1 MELLKKEIQ
10 TSIVKGVKHVQITI
24 DKDMNVPDSRP
35 DMDKLIKNRGEIR
48 LSEIEILKDK
58 IRVEGTLEYQGL
70 YLTAEA
76 GPLVSALS
84 HSFELEEYINAE
96 GITAADSVK
105 VTAELDD
112 LNVVMIHS
120 RKLGIRGI
128 ITFHA
133 VIQETRRV
141 EGAVGAVEK
150 EMEQKFQEISLTQM
164 AFHKRDTTRIKGELV
179 LQASKPNVRELI
191 WEEVSLRN
199 PEIRLME
206 EKVQLRGEM
215 VVFSLY
221 LGEEEHVPVQYVE
234 WEVPFNAEVVCSECR
249 EGMVGNI
256 HITPGVCQLEV
267 KPDTDGEERIIQ
279 VETLLNLDMKG
290 YEEEKA
296 SFLEDIY
303 RPGYEVMPEYS
314 PFLYEN
320 LIVKNNAKTKVSRR
334 FRLEG
339 MKSQIL
345 QLIHVDGSVKID
357 EMDRREDGIY
367 VEGVVMAELLMITDE
382 DRNPLYGTTEI
393 LPFSYFV
400 EAKNLREEDAFE
412 MEAFLD
418 QIYGTVLDGDEIEI
432 KTLVSLDTIAFSKKE
447 GNVIVDA
454 KEEAFDYEKMKDI
467 PGIAVYIAEKE
478 EPIWNVGKCYGASA
492 EDIKKLN
499 QMESDMLQP
508 AASARESRSAV
519 RLSARWASS

>member
-10 TSIVKGVKHVQITI
+10 TSIVKGVKYVQITI

-35 DMDKLIKNRGEIR
+35 DMEKLIKNKGEIR

-58 IRVEGTLEYQGL
+58 IRVKGTLEYRGL
-70 YLTAEA
+70 YLTAET
-76 GPLVSALS
+76 GPIVSSLS

-105 VTAELDD
+105 VTAELED

-133 VIQETRRV
+133 VIQETRSV
-141 EGAVGAVEK
+141 EGAVGTREK
-150 EMEQKFQEISLTQM
+150 EMEQKLQEVSLTQM
-164 AFHKRDTTRIKGELV
+164 AFHKRDTTRVKGELV
-179 LQASKPNVRELI
+179 LQASKPNVQELI

-206 EKVQLRGEM
+206 EKIQLRGEM
-215 VVFSLY
+215 LVFFLY
-221 LGEEEHVPVQYVE
+221 LGEEEHMPVQYVE
-234 WEVPFNAEVVCSECR
+234 WEVPFSAEVTCPECR

-256 HITPGVCQLEV
+256 HITPGTCQLEI
-267 KPDTDGEERIIQ
+267 KPDADGEERVIAM
-279 VETLLNLDMKG
+279 ETILNLDMKG
-290 YEEEKA
+290 YEEERA
-296 SFLEDIY
+296 AFLEDLY
-303 RPGYEVMPEYS
+303 RPGYEVTPQYA

-320 LIVKNNAKTKVSRR
+320 LIVKNNAKTKVNRR
-334 FRLEG
+334 FRLEN
-339 MKSQIL
+339 MKSRIL

-418 QIYGTVLDGDEIEI
+418 QIYGTVLDGDEMEI

-447 GNVIVDA
+447 GRVITDV
-454 KEEAFDYEKMKDI
+454 KEEAFDYEKMKEI
-467 PGIAVYIAEKE
+467 PGIAVYIAERE
-478 EPIWNVGKCYGASA
+478 EPIWNVGKCYGASV
-492 EDIKKLN
+492 EEIKKRN
-499 QMESDMLQP
+499 QLEQDVLKPGQKVLIVKKVK
-508 AASARESRSAV
+508 E
-519 RLSARWASS
+519 LL

>member
-35 DMDKLIKNRGEIR
+35 DMEKLIKNKGEIR
-48 LSEIEILKDK
+48 LNEIEILKDK
-58 IRVEGTLEYQGL
+58 IRVKGTLEYQGL

-76 GPLVSALS
+76 GPIVSALS

-105 VTAELDD
+105 VTVELDD

-133 VIQETRRV
+133 VIQETKRV
-141 EGAVGAVEK
+141 EGAVEAAEK

-206 EKVQLRGEM
+206 EKIQLRGEM
-215 VVFSLY
+215 VVFFLY

-234 WEVPFNAEVVCSECR
+234 WEVPFSAEVACPECR

-256 HITPGVCQLEV
+256 HITPGACQLEV
-267 KPDTDGEERIIQ
+267 KPDADGEERVIQ
-279 VETLLNLDMKG
+279 MESLLNLDMKG

-296 SFLEDIY
+296 SFLEDMY

-320 LIVKNNAKTKVSRR
+320 LIVKNNAKTKVNRR

-339 MKSQIL
+339 MKNKIL

-432 KTLVSLDTIAFSKKE
+432 KTLVSLDTIAFSKRE
-447 GNVIVDA
+447 GKVITDV
-454 KEEAFDYEKMKDI
+454 KEEAFDYEKMKAI
-467 PGIAVYIAEKE
+467 PGVAVYIAERE

-499 QMESDMLQP
+499 QMESDTLQ
-508 AASARESRSAV
+508 AGQKVLIVKKV
-519 RLSARWASS
+519 RGLL